1 MTGVPD
7 YIRNMKLDL
16 SLNGQLQ
23 ALQAASG
30 PSSAAATA
38 TAVGGGEVLAYAAYT
53 SSAAA
58 TGGGGQGVTR
68 TLPRSRKDYS
78 VQSYVNPSSVAAA
91 DQILLGQNERKS
103 QLEGSVDLA
112 VALDLPGPLAFLPG
126 AAISVVGNSI
136 LQSILAVM
144 YDSLMAG
151 LVDDYNAWLEQ

>member
-23 ALQAASG
+23 AASW
-30 PSSAAATA
+30 PSSAAAAA
-38 TAVGGGEVLAYAAYT
+38 TAVGGGEGLAYAAYT

-58 TGGGGQGVTR
+58 TGGGGQGVIR

-78 VQSYVNPSSVAAA
+78 ARSYVNPSSVAAA